1 MYCSFISC
9 IITQLVRQLKV
20 GVPSV
25 THLVPSVTKIEKV
38 PQIISCLVIIDKNEP
53 LADQQALGTKK
64 PCLRVLGGFFGYSLR
79 YQISKLSRQDFTQLW
94 LPNASNHLRWVILKF
109 WVTIPCFEA
118 LALFSRLR
126 KEQIV
131 GWMQNC
137 PVRDVYTMQ
146 EYQMTPALCLVK
158 MIAIQCPHLYSGVRC
173 VFNIQQQS

>member
-64 PCLRVLGGFFGYSLR
+64 TCLRVIGGFFGCSLR
-79 YQISKLSRQDFTQLW
+79 YQISQLSRQDFTQFW
-94 LPNASNHLRWVILKF
+94 LPNVSNHLRWVILKF
-109 WVTIPCFEA
+109 CVFPASSGLLFLVLKPKHFFLDLEMNRLLVECKIVPSVTFI
-118 LALFSRLR
+118 LR
-126 KEQIV
+126 K
-131 GWMQNC
+131 NS
-137 PVRDVYTMQ
+137 R
-146 EYQMTPALCLVK
+146 
-158 MIAIQCPHLYSGVRC
+158 
-173 VFNIQQQS
+173 